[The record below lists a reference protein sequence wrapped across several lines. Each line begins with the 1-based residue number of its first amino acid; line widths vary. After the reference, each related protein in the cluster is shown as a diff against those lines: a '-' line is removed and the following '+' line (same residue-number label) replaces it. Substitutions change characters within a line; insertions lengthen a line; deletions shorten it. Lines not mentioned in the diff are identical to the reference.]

1 MIKICWM
8 FLRKLLAEADHPGS
22 QVRSVRSRLHMLAGY
37 LYGVRLT
44 REQFY
49 HFQLDLTL
57 KDKKG
62 GDISSFIPNGE
73 WDLIGK

>member
-1 MIKICWM
+1 MSAFEFGKTLFWIYT
-8 FLRKLLAEADHPGS
+8 
-22 QVRSVRSRLHMLAGY
+22 Y
-37 LYGVRLT
+37 LIIAT
-44 REQFY
+44 KQFY

-57 KDKKG
+57 KDKNG

>member
-1 MIKICWM
+1 MSAFEFGTTIFWICT
-8 FLRKLLAEADHPGS
+8 
-22 QVRSVRSRLHMLAGY
+22 Y
-37 LYGVRLT
+37 LIIAT
-44 REQFY
+44 EQFY

-73 WDLIGK
+73 WDLIGKYNSLDYT